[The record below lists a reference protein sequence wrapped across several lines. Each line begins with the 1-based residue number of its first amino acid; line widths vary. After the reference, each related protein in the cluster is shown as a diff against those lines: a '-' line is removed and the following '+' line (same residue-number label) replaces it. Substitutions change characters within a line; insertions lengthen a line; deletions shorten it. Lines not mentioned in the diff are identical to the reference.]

1 MFEDGTWKQEIGE
14 KDQIIALTTKLIEMQ
29 AKFDHQIASFVT
41 QAKNDKVAPSTNS
54 STSANSTRRNK
65 HDPYTVAT
73 WRLTKKEDTVVVNGR
88 EFYWCI
94 GDHWSGGEKY
104 NGMYTDHK
112 PCDHDAWRKKIDDFH
127 ATRGSEKKP
136 SSGTPASVSASTP
149 AQKLTLNDKLRN
161 AFCTQAG
168 LLADE
173 VDRIWQDAQGNE

>member
-1 MFEDGTWKQEIGE
+1 MFEDGTWKREIGE

-65 HDPYTVAT
+65 RDPYTVVT

-88 EFYWCI
+88 EFYWCV

-104 NGMYTDHK
+104 NGMYADHK
-112 PCDHDAWRKKIDDFH
+112 PCDHDAWHKKIDDFC
-127 ATRGSEKKP
+127 AT
-136 SSGTPASVSASTP
+136 
-149 AQKLTLNDKLRN
+149 
-161 AFCTQAG
+161 
-168 LLADE
+168 
-173 VDRIWQDAQGNE
+173 